1 MNYSSGGFF
10 MSKISFLF
18 SFLLPLILTGCV
30 AGNLADNTALPITRV
45 NVAEQKV
52 DGTYIYWY
60 LSRQNAPER
69 LGERVYSTKQGDY
82 QSDYQWQ
89 SGKLKTLLQQGERLI
104 DGQQV
109 PFELQLRFDSQG
121 VAVYQRYKED
131 GHILPLTTNE
141 ITELKQHSE
150 YLVHRIERLK
160 RSKQYFEQ
168 GYRQQQQQISCQ
180 TQQPIT
186 IDDPNV
192 LSAFSPSG
200 YWTAIGEQKNGRL
213 RIHKLLSGVVSETCL
228 QAPTLIDTK
237 Q

>member
-10 MSKISFLF
+10 MSKISFLL
-18 SFLLPLILTGCV
+18 SFLLPLILSGCV
-30 AGNLADNTALPITRV
+30 AGNLADNPVLPISKM
-45 NVAEQKV
+45 NVAEQKL
-52 DGTYIYWY
+52 DGTHIYWY

-82 QSDYQWQ
+82 QSDYLWQ
-89 SGKLKTLLQQGERLI
+89 SGKLKTLLQQGDRLI

-131 GHILPLTTNE
+131 GHILPLTANE
-141 ITELKQHSE
+141 IAELKQHSE
-150 YLVHRIERLK
+150 YLIGQVERLQK
-160 RSKQYFEQ
+160 SKQYFEQ
-168 GYRQQQQQISCQ
+168 GYRQQQQLISCQ
-180 TQQPIT
+180 TQQPIA

-192 LSAFSPSG
+192 LSVFDPSG
-200 YWTAIGEQKNGRL
+200 YWAAIGKQKNGKL
-213 RIHKLLSGVVSETCL
+213 RINELLPDVVSETCL
-228 QAPTLIDTK
+228 QAPILIDTK

>member
-10 MSKISFLF
+10 MFKISFLF
-18 SFLLPLILTGCV
+18 SFLLPLVLSGCV
-30 AGNLADNTALPITRV
+30 AGNLADNPALPLTKV
-45 NVAEQKV
+45 NVAEQKL
-52 DGTYIYWY
+52 DGTHIYWY

-89 SGKLKTLLQQGERLI
+89 SGKLKTLLQQGERLV

-121 VAVYQRYKED
+121 VAVYQRYTED
-131 GHILPLTTNE
+131 GQILPLTIDE
-141 ITELKQHSE
+141 IAELKQHSE
-150 YLVHRIERLK
+150 YLVQRIERLK
-160 RSKQYFEQ
+160 KSKQYFEQ
-168 GYRQQQQQISCQ
+168 GYKQQQQLISCQ
-180 TQQPIT
+180 TQQPMA

-192 LSAFSPSG
+192 LSVFDPSG
-200 YWTAIGEQKNGRL
+200 YWAAIGKQKNGKL
-213 RIHKLLSGVVSETCL
+213 RINKLLPDVVSGTCL